1 MKKAT
6 VTIAFDDEKLG
17 ALEFSLRKEHSSVQ
31 EHLEDALNALYEKTV
46 PEPLREYLDS
56 KAVPAPKPKR
66 TAKSAAPKTPNSE
79 PKPAAAVNQ
88 NRVALPRQ
96 LFGARA
102 ADAAGCAGD
111 ERDFFLHM
119 QNLRGFP
126 YCLSA

>member
-66 TAKSAAPKTPNSE
+66 TVKPTTPKPQSSE
-79 PKPAAAVNQ
+79 PKPAAVTVREGN
-88 NRVALPRQ
+88 
-96 LFGARA
+96 
-102 ADAAGCAGD
+102 
-111 ERDFFLHM
+111 
-119 QNLRGFP
+119 
-126 YCLSA
+126 

>member
-56 KAVPAPKPKR
+56 KTVPAPKPKR
-66 TAKSAAPKTPNSE
+66 TVKSAALKPQSNE
-79 PKPAAAVNQ
+79 PKSDLMKEDN
-88 NRVALPRQ
+88 
-96 LFGARA
+96 
-102 ADAAGCAGD
+102 
-111 ERDFFLHM
+111 
-119 QNLRGFP
+119 
-126 YCLSA
+126 

>member
-56 KAVPAPKPKR
+56 KAAPAAVKPKRPVKPAAPKPQ
-66 TAKSAAPKTPNSE
+66 SSE
-79 PKPAAAVNQ
+79 PKPEVVIVVISLLFMSTM
-88 NRVALPRQ
+88 RVP
-96 LFGARA
+96 
-102 ADAAGCAGD
+102 AGTEAGS
-111 ERDFFLHM
+111 ENATRM
-119 QNLRGFP
+119 
-126 YCLSA
+126 A